1 MLLCIGLV
9 FPSVCMGPAGSSR
22 ALDQHAYER
31 QDFDA
36 PLPEPRPDQAQYVS
50 AELDVASQ
58 TIDFGIAAVNR
69 LQTRGEA
76 TLELPG
82 MTPITL
88 VKTRQQSLN
97 GMVTMTLKQMHTTAI
112 NTPELVSTLTRRGDS
127 FFLSLAT
134 ARGGYRVEGRGS
146 HSQITP
152 NRVLAQRLIRHEAD
166 YRYAH

>member
-1 MLLCIGLV
+1 
-9 FPSVCMGPAGSSR
+9 MGPAGSSR
-22 ALDQHAYER
+22 ALEQHAYER
-31 QDFDA
+31 QNFDA
-36 PLPEPRPDQAQYVS
+36 VAPSPLLEQAEHIA
-50 AELDVASQ
+50 AELDVPSQ
-58 TIDFGIAAVNR
+58 SIDFGITAVNR

-82 MTPITL
+82 MAPITL

-97 GMVTMTLKQMHTTAI
+97 GMVTMTLKQAHATPI
-112 NTPELVSTLTRRGDS
+112 KTPELVSTLTRRGDS

-134 ARGGYRVEGRGS
+134 ANGGYRVEGRGT

-166 YRYAH
+166 YRHAH